1 MSKLKV
7 EGHSELVRDLNSNAI
22 VNTNTTEFSA
32 YMRKYKAR
40 EKNNDLLR
48 NTVKEINTLKSELYE
63 IKSLLKEVIKK

>member
-22 VNTNTTEFSA
+22 VNTNTTECSA
-32 YMRKYKAR
+32 YMRKYKLR

-48 NTVKEINTLKSELYE
+48 NAVKEINTLKSELYE
-63 IKSLLKEVIKK
+63 IKSLLKEVINK

>member
-7 EGHSELVRDLNSNAI
+7 EGHSELIRDLNSNGI
-22 VNTNTTEFSA
+22 VNTNTTEFSN
-32 YMRKYKAR
+32 YMKRYRLR